1 MSDNFTVFPS
11 EEKKLELLTRLKL
24 LGAKE
29 VTVRFQGGG
38 DSGEIEGIEIFNGER
53 CINVDDEKLDW
64 PTSNSVFNEETKEFE
79 VQTSE
84 KHLSLESVLMSM
96 TEEWLN
102 HTGHDWYNN
111 DGGQGALTIDFT
123 QSPPKIELEVGVNY
137 VEVNQYNYIHEE
149 EE

>member
-29 VTVRFQGGG
+29 VTVRFQGGV
-38 DSGEIEGIEIFNGER
+38 DSWEIEGIEIFNGER

-64 PTSNSVFNEETKEFE
+64 PTSSSVFNKETNEFDVE
-79 VQTSE
+79 TSE
-84 KHLSLESVLMSM
+84 KHLSLESVLMNM

>member
-64 PTSNSVFNEETKEFE
+64 PTSTSVFNEETKEFE

-84 KHLSLESVLMSM
+84 NHLSLESVLMNM

>member
-64 PTSNSVFNEETKEFE
+64 PTSSSVFNKETNEFDVE
-79 VQTSE
+79 TSE
-84 KHLSLESVLMSM
+84 KHLSLESVLMNM

>member
-64 PTSNSVFNEETKEFE
+64 PTSSSVFNEETKEFE

-84 KHLSLESVLMSM
+84 NHLSLESVLMNM